1 MWNWNILLELS
12 NKYPL
17 LEFTGIDKTKLFPSL
32 IKPSNLNFIHAN
44 ILEGLPFQ
52 QNHFDFVHL
61 NIVEPRHTKDQW
73 AFIMSELIRVAK
85 PGGYIEIQGFDSLQE
100 QLVQD
105 F

>member
-12 NKYPL
+12 NEYPL

-32 IKPSNLNFIHAN
+32 IKPN
-44 ILEGLPFQ
+44 
-52 QNHFDFVHL
+52 
-61 NIVEPRHTKDQW
+61 QW

-85 PGGYIEIQGFDSLQE
+85 PGGYIEVQGFDSLQE